1 MFTTNAAPHGFP
13 QTVRAGTDR
22 GSRYGTGVAAAGRRW
37 TGGGERRDGVGT
49 LAWSDW
55 LRGAEP
61 RRFRVAQRHALRSAV
76 VAAGLLVAGISPV
89 SGGVLA
95 VFHPDRALPIL
106 ALYATNAVVAL
117 AVALGTR
124 RFGRRRPAAF
134 AFAFGL
140 YVVVAS
146 LLSGA
151 ILPESHLLTA
161 VTLAIIPVAVA
172 LFIPWGAALH
182 LLWLAGSLALI
193 AAFAVSGLL
202 LELSTRQEQ
211 RDFVLGTVIGGTV
224 SVVGRWFTHRLRLA
238 AFEQEQRLHEQRAT
252 LRRLNRELE
261 ETLRHVHRLEGL
273 LPICAGCKAIR
284 DEEGRWVPVE
294 RYVGARSAAEFSH
307 GLCPDCTARLY
318 PEYADGPLEPS
329 G

>member
-1 MFTTNAAPHGFP
+1 MDP
-13 QTVRAGTDR
+13 
-22 GSRYGTGVAAAGRRW
+22 GVARVHARLCQGSPGARSVSAIP
-37 TGGGERRDGVGT
+37 RDVH
-49 LAWSDW
+49 
-55 LRGAEP
+55 EP
-61 RRFRVAQRHALRSAV
+61 RRQ
-76 VAAGLLVAGISPV
+76 
-89 SGGVLA
+89 GGGA
-95 VFHPDRALPIL
+95 
-106 ALYATNAVVAL
+106 AL
-117 AVALGTR
+117 AARPVALGTR